1 MTPLLYRLGHFCA
14 CHPARVLAVWLVVAL
29 AIVGVA
35 RSVGQE
41 TNDDLSPPRTDSQAA
56 SDLLGDKFPDQ
67 ANGSVP
73 IAFRAPTGAKLSDT
87 KYKKPI
93 KQVTKAYGKDPAVT
107 QLVGP
112 FSQRGSS
119 QLNKK
124 HTIGY
129 ISLNLKDSPSELSIE
144 EAQRL
149 IKLDRPLQKAS
160 LSTAA
165 GGYLEQKVSK
175 PSTHVS
181 EVVGLTAAV
190 FILLFTFGTA
200 IAMGIPILTAIL
212 GCPRDW
218 GSSP

>member
-1 MTPLLYRLGHFCA
+1 LTPLLYRLGHFCA

-73 IAFRAPTGAKLSDT
+73 IAFRAPTDAKLSDT

-107 QLVGP
+107 LKILR
-112 FSQRGSS
+112 SLSS
-119 QLNKK
+119 SVHSASGAVASSTRSIQSA
-124 HTIGY
+124 T
-129 ISLNLKDSPSELSIE
+129 SLSI
-144 EAQRL
+144 
-149 IKLDRPLQKAS
+149 
-160 LSTAA
+160 
-165 GGYLEQKVSK
+165 
-175 PSTHVS
+175 
-181 EVVGLTAAV
+181 
-190 FILLFTFGTA
+190 
-200 IAMGIPILTAIL
+200 
-212 GCPRDW
+212 
-218 GSSP
+218 